1 MNSIPKQEKH
11 YYKKMVGTGSLA
23 LVRNMRIPSNMPRA
37 GAIVACIVQNPD
49 DNTALYLHVIPQQ
62 QFTGLSYLKAS
73 SVRLVTGYICV
84 KLFCMY
90 ESVICM
96 SQAYCWLLRI
106 EESHPWAKVY
116 RLAGA

>member
-49 DNTALYLHVIPQQ
+49 DNTAL
-62 QFTGLSYLKAS
+62 
-73 SVRLVTGYICV
+73 
-84 KLFCMY
+84 
-90 ESVICM
+90 
-96 SQAYCWLLRI
+96 
-106 EESHPWAKVY
+106 
-116 RLAGA
+116 